1 MEKDH
6 RRVLRE
12 CGKRDKEDRV
22 LTIHFVKI
30 GLQCTLISNNKDI
43 GQFFENEGVL
53 IVEWIGFYA
62 VIRLPMLY
70 TASVGHRGRCQAPSQ
85 HVLHDTHCVSFTVQ
99 LSAELFNDIVATDQ
113 KTVAIDLQLAG
124 IGISVQRIV
133 D

>member
-1 MEKDH
+1 M
-6 RRVLRE
+6 
-12 CGKRDKEDRV
+12 

-30 GLQCTLISNNKDI
+30 GLQCTLISNNKGI

-53 IVEWIGFYA
+53 SVERRGFYA
-62 VIRLPMLY
+62 VIRLPLLS
-70 TASVGHRGRCQAPSQ
+70 TARVGHRARCPAPRQ
-85 HVLHDTHCVSFTVQ
+85 HVLHDTHRVSFTVQ
-99 LSAELFNDIVATDQ
+99 LSAELFNDIIATDQ